1 MKNIACSLFL
11 LSVVSTLNL
20 QAMTLNKV
28 LDDVLTTN
36 PVVLERLKNYDKTVY
51 DLKISKSEYAP
62 SIDFISSIGYER
74 TLEKHT
80 TTPFEAEGYHIYR
93 NTLSV
98 TQNLFNGFGTRNRV
112 NYEQARV
119 MAAAYNYVEKTND
132 VAFNVVR
139 EYINVLK
146 YYDLYTLE
154 KENIALTR
162 DILNK
167 TKELSDSGSGAF
179 SDVKKVDSSLQLAE
193 FNFLTHQNNL
203 MDAEF
208 SLGKLLGRRINHS
221 ELTLPKFEF
230 LLPQSMDE
238 AASHAIDANPSL
250 LVTDYNITASK
261 AALAQSKSKFSPTLD
276 FQFEYN
282 LDKNTS
288 AEPGHSRSYSALLVF
303 KQNLYRGNANVNE
316 VKQNK
321 INVMQEFENQ
331 REIKRQIIEGLQ
343 LSWSAY
349 VMIEKQLGFLKSYE
363 KESKATLDLY
373 TQEFEDGSRT
383 LIDLLTAQDDY
394 ISARNKYIVASHDWL
409 FSKYRILDSMGELI
423 NSLFG
428 KDSAKFYAP
437 TTADYKVV
445 TNDPYPIYEDRDRD
459 EVHNRVDDLCDN
471 SLLGLSVDIYGCK
484 NEVKEAI
491 FSPVVESKIEVAP
504 SKEYFEEEFL
514 SATSGYTLNLATYS
528 SQVGVD
534 RFVKKYNIED
544 NYVSFAYLT
553 PIFKREYIKIIGLKV
568 YKTKEEAYKALA
580 KFPKSLDVHRPYIS
594 DVFVTQQ
601 LYKSYN

>member
-1 MKNIACSLFL
+1 MKSIVYSLLFL
-11 LSVVSTLNL
+11 LLASTLNL
-20 QAMTLNKV
+20 QALTLNKV

-51 DLKISKSEYAP
+51 DLKISKAEYAP
-62 SIDFISSIGYER
+62 SIDFISSFGYEK

-80 TTPFEAEGYHIYR
+80 TTPFQAEGYHIYR

-112 NYEQARV
+112 NYEKARV

-132 VAFNVVR
+132 VAFNAVR

-146 YYDLYTLE
+146 YYDLYRLE
-154 KENIALTR
+154 KENISLTR

-179 SDVKKVDSSLQLAE
+179 SDVKKVDASLQLAE

-230 LLPQSMDE
+230 LLPATMDE
-238 AASHAIDANPSL
+238 AASHAIDVNPSL

-261 AALAQSKSKFSPTLD
+261 AALAQAKSKFSPTLD
-276 FQFEYN
+276 FEFEYN

-303 KQNLYRGNANVNE
+303 RQNLYRGNADVNTM
-316 VKQNK
+316 KKSK
-321 INVMQEFENQ
+321 INIMQEFETQ

-349 VMIEKQLGFLKSYE
+349 IMIEKQLGFLKSYE
-363 KESKATLDLY
+363 KESKASLDLY
-373 TQEFEDGSRT
+373 REEFEDGSRT

-437 TTADYKVV
+437 TTADYKLV
-445 TNDPYPIYEDRDRD
+445 TNDPYPIKEDRDMD
-459 EVHNRVDDLCDN
+459 TIHNRIDDLCDN
-471 SLLGLSVDIYGCK
+471 SLLGLSVDVYGCK
-484 NEVKEAI
+484 GDEIKE
-491 FSPVVESKIEVAP
+491 VVESKVEVVP
-504 SKEYFEEEFL
+504 TKDYYQEEFVN
-514 SATSGYTLNLATYS
+514 AKSGYTLNLATYS
-528 SQVGVD
+528 SQKGAD
-534 RFVKKYNIED
+534 SFVKQYDLKD
-544 NYVSFAYLT
+544 RHVSFSYLT
-553 PIFKREYIKIIGLKV
+553 PIYKREYVKVIDLKV
-568 YKTKEEAYKALA
+568 YKTKQDAYDALSE
-580 KFPKSLDVHRPYIS
+580 FPRSIDIHRPYVS

-601 LYKSYN
+601 LYKSYNK

>member
-1 MKNIACSLFL
+1 MKNIVYSLLFL
-11 LSVVSTLNL
+11 SLVSTLNL
-20 QAMTLNKV
+20 QALTLNKV

-62 SIDFISSIGYER
+62 SIDFISSFGYER

-80 TTPFEAEGYHIYR
+80 STPFQAEGYHIYR

-112 NYEQARV
+112 NYEKARV
-119 MAAAYNYVEKTND
+119 MAAAYNFVEKTND
-132 VAFNVVR
+132 VAFNVVK

-146 YYDLYTLE
+146 YYDLYRLE
-154 KENIALTR
+154 KENILLTS

-179 SDVKKVDSSLQLAE
+179 SDVKKVDASLQLAE

-208 SLGKLLGRRINHS
+208 SLGKLLGRKINHS

-230 LLPQSMDE
+230 LLPASMDE
-238 AASHAIDANPSL
+238 AASHAIDVNPSL

-276 FQFEYN
+276 LQLEYN

-288 AEPGHSRSYSALLVF
+288 AEAGHSRNYSALLVF
-303 KQNLYRGNANVNE
+303 KQNLYRGNADVNE
-316 VKQNK
+316 MKKNK

-349 VMIEKQLGFLKSYE
+349 IMIEKQLGFLKSYE
-363 KESKATLDLY
+363 KESKASLDLY
-373 TQEFEDGSRT
+373 REEFEDGSRT

-428 KDSAKFYAP
+428 SDSAKFYAP
-437 TTADYKVV
+437 TTADYKLV
-445 TNDPYPIYEDRDRD
+445 TDDAYPIHNDRDKD
-459 EVHNRVDDLCDN
+459 EIHNRADDLCDN
-471 SLLGLSVDIYGCK
+471 SLLGLSVDVYGCK
-484 NEVKEAI
+484 NDEVKKIVTPA
-491 FSPVVESKIEVAP
+491 VVSKVEVIP
-504 SKEYFEEEFL
+504 SKEYVEEEFVR
-514 SATSGYTLNLATYS
+514 ATSGYTLNLATYA
-528 SQVGVD
+528 SQNGAD
-534 RFVKKYNIED
+534 KFVKKYNLEGK
-544 NYVSFAYLT
+544 YASFAYLT
-553 PIFKREYIKIIGLKV
+553 PIFKREYIKIIALEV
-568 YKTKEEAYKALA
+568 YKTKEDAYEALS
-580 KFPKSLDVHRPYIS
+580 KFPKSIDIHRPYVN

>member
-1 MKNIACSLFL
+1 MKSIVYSLLFL
-11 LSVVSTLNL
+11 LLASTLNL
-20 QAMTLNKV
+20 QALTLNKV

-51 DLKISKSEYAP
+51 DLKISKAEYAP
-62 SIDFISSIGYER
+62 SIDFISSFGYEK

-80 TTPFEAEGYHIYR
+80 TTPFQAEGYHIYR

-112 NYEQARV
+112 NYEKARV

-132 VAFNVVR
+132 VAFNAVR

-146 YYDLYTLE
+146 YYDLYRLE
-154 KENIALTR
+154 KENISLTR

-179 SDVKKVDSSLQLAE
+179 SDVKKVDASLQLAE

-230 LLPQSMDE
+230 LLPTTMDE
-238 AASHAIDANPSL
+238 AASHAIDVNPSL

-261 AALAQSKSKFSPTLD
+261 AALAQAKSKFSPTLD
-276 FQFEYN
+276 FEFEYN

-303 KQNLYRGNANVNE
+303 RQNLYRGNADVNTM
-316 VKQNK
+316 KKSK
-321 INVMQEFENQ
+321 INIMQEFETQ

-349 VMIEKQLGFLKSYE
+349 IMIEKQLGFLKSYE
-363 KESKATLDLY
+363 KESKASLDLY
-373 TQEFEDGSRT
+373 REEFEDGSRT

-437 TTADYKVV
+437 TTADYKLV
-445 TNDPYPIYEDRDRD
+445 TNDPYPIKEDRDMD
-459 EVHNRVDDLCDN
+459 TIHNRIDDLCDN
-471 SLLGLSVDIYGCK
+471 SLLGLSVDVYGCK
-484 NEVKEAI
+484 GDEIKE
-491 FSPVVESKIEVAP
+491 VVESKVEVVP
-504 SKEYFEEEFL
+504 TKDYYQEEFVN
-514 SATSGYTLNLATYS
+514 AKSGYTLNLATYS
-528 SQVGVD
+528 SQKGAD
-534 RFVKKYNIED
+534 SFVKQYDLKD
-544 NYVSFAYLT
+544 RHVSFSYLT
-553 PIFKREYIKIIGLKV
+553 PIYKREYVKVIDLKV
-568 YKTKEEAYKALA
+568 YKTKQDAYDALS
-580 KFPKSLDVHRPYIS
+580 KFPRSIDIHRPYVS

-601 LYKSYN
+601 LYKSYNK